1 MASRPH
7 TVKFPPDLFEVMALR
22 AKALGYRTAADYV
35 RSLVRY
41 DALVQGGHDVTLP
54 ISHLPD
60 ADQDRIDAQLLEL
73 TKRGTGKRG
82 QLLSKLIER
91 VAAAGKHP
99 SGEAIAKS
107 L

>member
-7 TVKFPPDLFEVMALR
+7 TVKFPPDLFEVMTLR
-22 AKALGYRTAADYV
+22 AKSLGYRTPADYV
-35 RSLVRY
+35 RALVRY

-54 ISHLPD
+54 MSHLPD
-60 ADQDRIDAQLLEL
+60 DEQDRIDAQLLEL

-91 VAAAGKHP
+91 VTNAGKSP
-99 SGEAIAKS
+99 SGEEIAKS

>member
-1 MASRPH
+1 M
-7 TVKFPPDLFEVMALR
+7 
-22 AKALGYRTAADYV
+22 
-35 RSLVRY
+35 
-41 DALVQGGHDVTLP
+41 TLP

-91 VAAAGKHP
+91 VAAVGKQP
-99 SGEAIAKS
+99 SGETIAKS

>member
-7 TVKFPPDLFEVMALR
+7 TVKFPPDLFEVMSLR

-35 RSLVRY
+35 RALVRY

-54 ISHLPD
+54 ISNLPD
-60 ADQDRIDAQLLEL
+60 AEQDRIDSELLEL

-91 VAAAGKHP
+91 VSAAGKKP
-99 SGEAIAKS
+99 DGEEIAKS